1 MSWFSYT
8 TKRLVQVLEKFCE
21 SHEGADATVQLLL
34 PEGRNPLQR
43 EFNIREV
50 KLVENTL
57 IGSKDKYKVW
67 LLVE

>member
-50 KLVENTL
+50 KLIENKL
-57 IGSKDKYKVW
+57 IGSKEKYKVMI
-67 LLVE
+67 LVE

>member
-8 TKRLVQVLEKFCE
+8 TESLVQVLEKFCA
-21 SHEGADATVQLLL
+21 SQEGAEASVHQLL

-50 KLVENTL
+50 KLVENKL
-57 IGSKDKYKVW
+57 IGSKEKYKVMI
-67 LLVE
+67 LVE

>member
-8 TKRLVQVLEKFCE
+8 TKRLVQVLEKCCE

-34 PEGRNPLQR
+34 PEGRTPLQR

-50 KLVENTL
+50 KLVENKL
-57 IGSKDKYKVW
+57 IGSKEKSKVMI
-67 LLVE
+67 LVE